1 MYLSLHIIWK
11 VIWENHWKYVLTDTV
26 EKHFNF
32 SSLTAY
38 KTDNT
43 SLSPHTKVNNT
54 SYNDVWQQ
62 TLAQHLR

>member
-1 MYLSLHIIWK
+1 MYWPLHIIWK
-11 VIWENHWKYVLTDTV
+11 VIWENHWEYVLTDTV

-43 SLSPHTKVNNT
+43 SLSPHAKVST
-54 SYNDVWQQ
+54 TYNHVWQQ
-62 TLAQHLR
+62 ALAQQLK